1 MFAGTPYAY
10 LHICGTPW
18 DGKSTQLGMKHCGP
32 CNMPSRGSSARMHAE
47 LLAGPVPDS
56 IAFCDCVGSSGKVEA
71 VNFRTRRNKLAL
83 ENVGFTIRDL
93 TNENLLTRAGLP
105 RQAEAPGELA
115 WNQTW

>member
-71 VNFRTRRNKLAL
+71 VNFRTRRTSMNFLQ
-83 ENVGFTIRDL
+83 VISHFCHS
-93 TNENLLTRAGLP
+93 AGARSYL
-105 RQAEAPGELA
+105 
-115 WNQTW
+115 